1 MYEPLNDTIED
12 ISRDITKTITESSL
26 ENSKAIEN
34 LNERVL
40 EIMIDR
46 GIAASY
52 LMCVLSKVTNFE
64 NTIQLSLVK
73 DSNSNRVNDLLK
85 HNSIQVT
92 LYYNLLTFRD
102 TG

>member
-12 ISRDITKTITESSL
+12 ISRDITKTITESFL
-26 ENSKAIEN
+26 EN

-52 LMCVLSKVTNFE
+52 LMCVLSKVTNLE

-73 DSNSNRVNDLLK
+73 DSNSNSVNDLLK
-85 HNSIQVT
+85 HSSIQVT
-92 LYYNLLTFRD
+92 L
-102 TG
+102 